1 MPTDTCD
8 DWQNSGIPMEW
19 QGQLQH
25 LRELGFSYENSV
37 ECMQATHG
45 DMAKTVDLLMA
56 RQAEQ
61 EQNLGTAASTA
72 DSYLRMV

>member
-1 MPTDTCD
+1 VEQEMELAMFRSV
-8 DWQNSGIPMEW
+8 NSGIPMEW

-25 LRELGFSYENSV
+25 LRELGFSYEDSV
-37 ECMQATHG
+37 QCMQATHG

-61 EQNLGTAASTA
+61 EQNLGTTCQHS
-72 DSYLRMV
+72 